1 MATYNGAKYVAS
13 QIESI
18 LAQDYQHILLTIFD
32 DGSTDGTLRQI
43 EQYLSNSQV
52 RIVGSERV
60 GLPQVYFRLLGFLS
74 PASHYAGYADQD
86 DVWLPGKVSRSLR
99 MLRQAED
106 SRKDTA
112 TTDATTSAGSATTI
126 AAPTTLSSSPL
137 PVLYCSR
144 SFITDSSLRVV
155 GTTMLPRYPPSFS
168 NALVQGIAAGSTMLF
183 NREAAELLASWTP
196 QFAPMHD
203 WWTYLVISATG
214 KVIYDPLPTLLY
226 RQHGANARGIM
237 QNGRWS
243 WRKRALW
250 HFQEGARSST
260 RQATE
265 LREWLGDRKHLQ
277 GSGAHPDAAGPS
289 MTPTPISPSSP
300 SSPVVSAELDSFL
313 NSQHDLPAR
322 MRYALSG
329 AAHRQRRVDDLVYR
343 VLYLLGRI

>member
-1 MATYNGAKYVAS
+1 
-13 QIESI
+13 
-18 LAQDYQHILLTIFD
+18 
-32 DGSTDGTLRQI
+32 
-43 EQYLSNSQV
+43 
-52 RIVGSERV
+52 
-60 GLPQVYFRLLGFLS
+60 
-74 PASHYAGYADQD
+74 
-86 DVWLPGKVSRSLR
+86 
-99 MLRQAED
+99 
-106 SRKDTA
+106 
-112 TTDATTSAGSATTI
+112 
-126 AAPTTLSSSPL
+126 
-137 PVLYCSR
+137 
-144 SFITDSSLRVV
+144 
-155 GTTMLPRYPPSFS
+155 
-168 NALVQGIAAGSTMLF
+168 MLF

>member
-1 MATYNGAKYVAS
+1 MREQTGQVQVRQANQAGQPEQVEILMATYNGEKFVAA

-18 LAQDYQHILLTIFD
+18 LAQDYRHILLTIFD

-60 GLPQVYFRLLGFLS
+60 GLPRVYFRLLGFLS
-74 PASHYAGYADQD
+74 PASQYAGYADQD

-99 MLRQAED
+99 LLRAVRE
-106 SRKDTA
+106 TV
-112 TTDATTSAGSATTI
+112 TD
-126 AAPTTLSSSPL
+126 PL
-137 PVLYCSR
+137 PMLYCSR
-144 SFITDSSLRVV
+144 SCIADEQLRVT
-155 GTTMLPRYPPSFS
+155 GTTMLPRYPPSFP

-183 NREAAELLASWTP
+183 NKGAAGLLASWTP

-214 KVIYDPLPTLLY
+214 RVVYDPLPTLLY

-265 LREWLGDRKHLQ
+265 LREWLGDGKHLQ
-277 GSGAHPDAAGPS
+277 SNGAHSDALGPR
-289 MTPTPISPSSP
+289 TAPTPLSILSPA
-300 SSPVVSAELDSFL
+300 VSAELDSFL
-313 NSQHDLPAR
+313 DSQHDLPAR

-329 AAHRQRRVDDLVYR
+329 TAHRQRKVDDIVYR
-343 VLYLLGRI
+343 ALYLLGRI